1 MATILDLNF
10 DAGSQGTAA
19 TVGNTT
25 NGAYAFDAMETGLTF
40 DSATAQHGSYALL
53 SSPTAS
59 SYARK
64 DFSSTTASMREGFRC
79 ISAVPASDVYLVRF
93 GVGTTRYASL
103 HVNTTGRLRVSDFTG
118 TGGVWTATNP
128 LSPDT
133 DYWFE
138 FQVDS
143 GTSTSDGKITFSYY
157 LKGSTTPIETIALT
171 TLDCGSGVTLTRVY
185 ALKYA
190 GNTQFA
196 FDDLKLT
203 DAFEAIGPAGATNA
217 APTVGLSS
225 DKSEIHPGETA
236 TLTATATDSDG
247 TISTTGWSTTAGTL
261 TGSGMTRTLTAPA
274 SLNDQTATITFTA
287 TDNLGAQSQTT
298 TDVTLKASMSKT
310 FNGTSW
316 IPHVE
321 SLITS

>member
-10 DAGSQGTAA
+10 DGGSQGTAA

-25 NGAYAFDAMETGLTF
+25 NGSYSFDAMETGLTF
-40 DSATAQHGSYALL
+40 DSATAQHGSFGLL

-64 DFSSTTASMREGFRC
+64 DFSSITVSMREGFRC
-79 ISAVPASDVYLVRF
+79 ITAVPASDVYLARV

-103 HVNTTGRLRVSDFTG
+103 HVNTSGKLRVSDFTG
-118 TGGVWTATNP
+118 TGGVWTATNA
-128 LSPDT
+128 LSANT

-143 GTSTSDGKITFSYY
+143 GTTASNGKITFSYY
-157 LKGSTTPIETIALT
+157 LKGSSTPIETTALT
-171 TLDCGSGVTLTRVY
+171 TLDCGSGVTYTRIY

-196 FDDLKLT
+196 FDDLKVT
-203 DAFEAIGPAGATNA
+203 DAFEAIGPVNTNL
-217 APTVGLSS
+217 PPVVSLSS
-225 DKSEIHPGETA
+225 DRSELHPGEAA

-247 TISTTGWSTTAGTL
+247 SISTTSWSTTAGTL
-261 TGSGMTRTLTAPA
+261 VGSGLSRTLTAPA
-274 SLNDQTATITFTA
+274 SLSDQTATITFTA
-287 TDNLGAQSQTT
+287 TDNLGAQSQATT
-298 TDVTLKASMSKT
+298 AITLKASMSKMY
-310 FNGTSW
+310 NGSTW
-316 IPHVE
+316 VPLVE
-321 SLITS
+321 YLIT